1 VVEPPAR
8 RRRRGSVRRAPLRG
22 SSTDEPA
29 AAAIF
34 LVLRRMRLPLMVLVL
49 VFALSVLGLTLVPGQ
64 DADGRPDRLS
74 FFDAFYFM
82 SYTATTIGF
91 GELPYAFS
99 TAQRLWVVV
108 CIYSTVVAWAYA
120 IGALLTLLR
129 DRAFRDALALQHFSR
144 KVQRLGEPFLLLA
157 GYGQTGQLLARS
169 FDALGRRMVVL
180 DCSPERIDALD
191 QGTLRGDVAG
201 LVADARSPQALRAA
215 GLDSPHCAGV
225 LAVTDDDEVNLAV
238 SMATALLRPDLPV
251 VARTIL
257 PAVAHR
263 MQAFGTPTVV
273 NPFDRFGE
281 HLLLA
286 LGAPASFQLM
296 TWLEGGPG
304 AELPDI
310 GRRPRPGRW
319 VVCGYGRFGRAVVT
333 DLRRAQVEVTVVE
346 SDPAAQALARADGV
360 RLVEGDASDQA
371 VLEAADLDG
380 AVGLVAGTS
389 NDTTNL
395 SIVASARR
403 VDPRLF
409 LIGRQ
414 VDPAYAPLHA
424 AMELDSL
431 LVPTELVAQEA
442 YAHLST
448 PLLWRFLQLMP
459 AKGDAW
465 AAELVDTLVA
475 RCGERL
481 PALWRLQLSAGEAP
495 ALQRWLADGSVRVA
509 DLLRHPEARDRE
521 LDAVVLLVQRG
532 DEVVL
537 TPGRDHV
544 LAPDDRLLLA
554 GRSEA
559 RGALASTMVV
569 HTSSEYV
576 VTGRRRAVG
585 WVWRRLSGAAVEP
598 PPEVGQPADEV
609 RT

>member
-1 VVEPPAR
+1 M
-8 RRRRGSVRRAPLRG
+8 RRAPLRG

-29 AAAIF
+29 AAAVF

-49 VFALSVLGLTLVPGQ
+49 VFAVSVLGLTLVPGQ
-64 DADGRPDRLS
+64 DAEGRPDRLS

-120 IGALLTLLR
+120 IGALLTLLQ
-129 DRAFRDALALQHFSR
+129 DRAFREALALQHFSR
-144 KVQRLGEPFLLLA
+144 KVQRLGEPFLLVA

-169 FDALGRRMVVL
+169 FDTLGRRMVVL
-180 DCSPERIDALD
+180 DTSAERIDALE
-191 QGTLRGDVAG
+191 QGTLRGDVPG
-201 LVADARSPQALRAA
+201 LVADARSPQSLRAA
-215 GLDSPHCAGV
+215 GLDSPHCEGV
-225 LAVTDDDEVNLAV
+225 LAITDDDEVNLAV
-238 SMATALLRPDLPV
+238 TMTTALLRPDLPV

-257 PAVAHR
+257 PSVAHR
-263 MQAFGTPTVV
+263 MRAFGTPTVL

-281 HLLLA
+281 HLLLG
-286 LGAPASFQLM
+286 LSAPSSFQLM

-310 GRRPRPGRW
+310 GRRPRPGCW
-319 VVCGYGRFGRAVVT
+319 VVCGYGRFGRALVA
-333 DLRRAQVEVTVVE
+333 DLRRADVDVTVVE
-346 SDPAAQALARADGV
+346 PDATAQSHARADGV
-360 RLVEGDASDQA
+360 RLVEGDASDPA
-371 VLEAADLDG
+371 VLAEADLSD

-395 SIVASARR
+395 SIVAAART
-403 VDPRLF
+403 VNPRLY

-431 LVPTELVAQEA
+431 LVPTELIAQEA

-459 AKGDAW
+459 AQGDAW
-465 AAELVDTLVA
+465 AADLVEQLVH

-481 PALWRLQLSAGEAP
+481 PAVWRLHLSRSEAP
-495 ALQRWLADGSVRVA
+495 ALQRWLANGVVRVG
-509 DLLRHPEARDRE
+509 DLLRHPEVPE
-521 LDAVVLLVQRG
+521 QQLDALVLLVQRG
-532 DEVVL
+532 EESFL
-537 TPGRDHV
+537 TPGPDLP
-544 LAPDDRLLLA
+544 LASGDRLLFA
-554 GRSEA
+554 GRPEA
-559 RGALASTMVV
+559 RWALDSTLEVDAA
-569 HTSSEYV
+569 SEYV
-576 VTGRRRAVG
+576 LTGRRRPVG
-585 WVWRRLSGAAVEP
+585 WLWRRFGGDAPVDERSDVAAR
-598 PPEVGQPADEV
+598 GRTPAD
-609 RT
+609 RR